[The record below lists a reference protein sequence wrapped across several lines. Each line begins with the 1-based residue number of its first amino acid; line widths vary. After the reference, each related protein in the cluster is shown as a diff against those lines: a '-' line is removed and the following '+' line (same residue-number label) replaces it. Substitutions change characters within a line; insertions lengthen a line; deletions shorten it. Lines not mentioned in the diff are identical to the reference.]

1 MCLLQTAD
9 RTAPDLAYSSQ
20 IFTLGIGISMAY
32 GVSKKS
38 LAYPFEIPPEADGDG
53 LLVAT
58 DQISL
63 EGKVCVITECSCII
77 HI

>member
-1 MCLLQTAD
+1 
-9 RTAPDLAYSSQ
+9 
-20 IFTLGIGISMAY
+20 MAY